1 MLVAGLG
8 NLKFMEEQK
17 TGRLEAIWIKRA
29 HKGPMD
35 SVSEAELVE
44 GQGLKNNADQGG
56 RRQVAILSKERWEE
70 ATSISTGPPATR
82 TAAILSKERWE
93 EATAGLVETAAELE
107 AGLAGAEEQSG
118 QPISSGGNQS
128 DNHIHPKDRRANL
141 FVSGLDLEATRG
153 WTLAVGGHRLVIA
166 GETKP
171 CAFMD
176 DICDGLQDA
185 LRPHW
190 GGGAYAQVL
199 DSGTISIGDRVTLT
213 PPSEGD

>member
-1 MLVAGLG
+1 MLVVGLG
-8 NLKFMEEQK
+8 NLKFMEERK
-17 TGRLEAIWIKRA
+17 TATEEMSSSETPNRTDGSTVGNAANHTGESAKGRLEAIWIKRA

-35 SVSEAELVE
+35 AVSDAELVE
-44 GQGLKNNADQGG
+44 GQGLKGNADQGG
-56 RRQVAILSKERWEE
+56 RRQVAILSR
-70 ATSISTGPPATR
+70 
-82 TAAILSKERWE
+82 ERWE
-93 EATAGLVETAAELE
+93 EATAGLRDGKSGEASHGESDA
-107 AGLAGAEEQSG
+107 AGLAVY
-118 QPISSGGNQS
+118 
-128 DNHIHPKDRRANL
+128 PKDRRANL
-141 FVSGLDLEATRG
+141 FVSGLDLEDTRG

-185 LRPHW
+185 LRPRW

-199 DSGTISIGDRVTLT
+199 DSGTISVGDRVTLT

>member
-1 MLVAGLG
+1 MLVVGLD
-8 NLKFMEEQK
+8 NLKFMTEQK
-17 TGRLEAIWIKRA
+17 TAANETGEGRLEAIWIKRA

-35 SVSEAELVE
+35 AVSEAELVE

-70 ATSISTGPPATR
+70 AT
-82 TAAILSKERWE
+82 
-93 EATAGLVETAAELE
+93 AGLGAGKSGEESHEESHGESNA
-107 AGLAGAEEQSG
+107 AGLAV
-118 QPISSGGNQS
+118 
-128 DNHIHPKDRRANL
+128 HPKDRRANL
-141 FVSGLDLEATRG
+141 FVSGVDLEETRG
-153 WTLAVGGHRLVIA
+153 WTLTVGEHRMFIA

-176 DICDGLQDA
+176 DIYDGLQDA
-185 LRPHW
+185 LRPRW

-199 DSGTISIGDRVTLT
+199 DSGTISVGDRVTLS

>member
-1 MLVAGLG
+1 MPVAGLG
-8 NLKFMEEQK
+8 NLKFMKEQK

-35 SVSEAELVE
+35 AVSEAELVE

-56 RRQVAILSKERWEE
+56 RRQVAILSR
-70 ATSISTGPPATR
+70 
-82 TAAILSKERWE
+82 ERWE
-93 EATAGLVETAAELE
+93 EATAGLGAGKPGGESHGESDAAGF
-107 AGLAGAEEQSG
+107 A
-118 QPISSGGNQS
+118 I
-128 DNHIHPKDRRANL
+128 DPKDRRANL
-141 FVSGLDLEATRG
+141 FVSGLDLEETRG
-153 WTLAVGGHRLVIA
+153 WTLAVGGHRMVIA

-176 DICDGLQDA
+176 DICDGLQA
-185 LRPHW
+185 AMRPHW

-199 DSGTISIGDRVTLT
+199 DGGTIAVGDRVTLT

>member
-1 MLVAGLG
+1 MLVVGLG

-35 SVSEAELVE
+35 AVSEAELVE
-44 GQGLKNNADQGG
+44 GQGLRNNADQGG
-56 RRQVAILSKERWEE
+56 RRQVAILSR
-70 ATSISTGPPATR
+70 
-82 TAAILSKERWE
+82 ERWE
-93 EATAGLVETAAELE
+93 EATAGLGAGKSGVESHEESDAAGF
-107 AGLAGAEEQSG
+107 AV
-118 QPISSGGNQS
+118 
-128 DNHIHPKDRRANL
+128 DPKDRRANL
-141 FVSGLDLEATRG
+141 FVSGVDLEETRG
-153 WTLAVGGHRLVIA
+153 WTLAVGGHRMVIA

-199 DSGTISIGDRVTLT
+199 DGGTIAVGDRVTLT

>member
-8 NLKFMEEQK
+8 NLKFMTEQK

-35 SVSEAELVE
+35 AVSEAELVE
-44 GQGLKNNADQGG
+44 GQGLRNNADQGG
-56 RRQVAILSKERWEE
+56 RRQVAILSR
-70 ATSISTGPPATR
+70 
-82 TAAILSKERWE
+82 ERWE
-93 EATAGLVETAAELE
+93 EATAGLR
-107 AGLAGAEEQSG
+107 AGKPGEEPHGESVAGFAV
-118 QPISSGGNQS
+118 
-128 DNHIHPKDRRANL
+128 DPKDRRANL
-141 FVSGLDLEATRG
+141 FVSGVDLEETRG
-153 WTLAVGGHRLVIA
+153 WTLAVGGHRMVIA

-199 DSGTISIGDRVTLT
+199 DSGAIAVGDHVTLT

>member
-1 MLVAGLG
+1 MPVAGLG

-35 SVSEAELVE
+35 AVSEAELVE
-44 GQGLKNNADQGG
+44 GQGLRNNADQGG

-70 ATSISTGPPATR
+70 ATVG
-82 TAAILSKERWE
+82 LG
-93 EATAGLVETAAELE
+93 AGK
-107 AGLAGAEEQSG
+107 
-118 QPISSGGNQS
+118 SSGESHGNSVAGFAVDGQAARHAKQKRAHEES
-128 DNHIHPKDRRANL
+128 DAAGFAVDPKDRRANL
-141 FVSGLDLEATRG
+141 FVSGVDLEETRG
-153 WTLAVGGHRLVIA
+153 WTLAVGGHRMVIA

-199 DSGTISIGDRVTLT
+199 DGGTIAVGDRVTLT

>member
-1 MLVAGLG
+1 MT
-8 NLKFMEEQK
+8 ETK
-17 TGRLEAIWIKRA
+17 TGLLEAIWIKRA

-35 SVSEAELVE
+35 SVSEAELLE
-44 GQGLKNNADQGG
+44 GRGLKGNADQGG

-70 ATSISTGPPATR
+70 A
-82 TAAILSKERWE
+82 
-93 EATAGLVETAAELE
+93 V
-107 AGLAGAEEQSG
+107 AGLAEAEEQSG
-118 QPISSGGNQS
+118 PPISSGDNQS
-128 DNHIHPKDRRANL
+128 GNYIQPKDRRANL
-141 FVSGLDLEATRG
+141 FVSGLDLEDTRG
-153 WTLAVGGHRLVIA
+153 WKLTVGGYRMVIA

-199 DSGTISIGDRVTLT
+199 DSGTISIGDYVMLT
-213 PPSEGD
+213 PPSDGN

>member
-8 NLKFMEEQK
+8 NLKFMTEAK
-17 TGRLEAIWIKRA
+17 TGRLEAIWIKRV

-35 SVSEAELVE
+35 AVSEAELLE
-44 GQGLKNNADQGG
+44 GQGLKGNADQGG
-56 RRQVAILSKERWEE
+56 RRQVTILSKKRWEE
-70 ATSISTGPPATR
+70 AVAGLI
-82 TAAILSKERWE
+82 
-93 EATAGLVETAAELE
+93 EATAELG
-107 AGLAGAEEQSG
+107 AGPAGAEERPG

-141 FVSGLDLEATRG
+141 FVSGLDLEETRG
-153 WTLAVGGHRLVIA
+153 WTLAVGGHRMVIA

-176 DICDGLQDA
+176 DIYDGLQDA
-185 LRPHW
+185 LRPNW

-199 DSGTISIGDRVTLT
+199 DSGTISVGDPVTLT

>member
-1 MLVAGLG
+1 MLVVGLG
-8 NLKFMEEQK
+8 NLKFMTEQK
-17 TGRLEAIWIKRA
+17 TAANETGKGRLEAIWIKRA

-35 SVSEAELVE
+35 AVSEAELVE

-70 ATSISTGPPATR
+70 ATAEL
-82 TAAILSKERWE
+82 A
-93 EATAGLVETAAELE
+93 ETTAELE

-141 FVSGLDLEATRG
+141 FVSGVDLEETRG
-153 WTLAVGGHRLVIA
+153 WTLAVGGHRMVIA

-185 LRPHW
+185 LRPRW

-199 DSGTISIGDRVTLT
+199 DSGTISVGDRVTLS

>member
-1 MLVAGLG
+1 MTEEMSSSETPNRTDGSTVG
-8 NLKFMEEQK
+8 NAANHTGEAAK
-17 TGRLEAIWIKRA
+17 GRLEAIWIKRA

-35 SVSEAELVE
+35 AVSEAELVE
-44 GQGLKNNADQGG
+44 GQGLKGNTDQGG

-70 ATSISTGPPATR
+70 AT
-82 TAAILSKERWE
+82 
-93 EATAGLVETAAELE
+93 AGLRGNKSGEESHGDTDA
-107 AGLAGAEEQSG
+107 AGLAV
-118 QPISSGGNQS
+118 
-128 DNHIHPKDRRANL
+128 HPKDRRANL
-141 FVSGLDLEATRG
+141 FVSGLDLEETRG

-199 DSGTISIGDRVTLT
+199 DSGAISVGDRVTLT